1 MKAAGRVTL
10 CVTLIHAGTT
20 TGGGSEQRGQ
30 VALEALVGQY
40 SMRLGLQSDGVP
52 TKPLKEIAVELA
64 KAAAEKL
71 R

>member
-1 MKAAGRVTL
+1 MIKKEERVAGVGDVASLR
-10 CVTLIHAGTT
+10 
-20 TGGGSEQRGQ
+20 EQRGQ